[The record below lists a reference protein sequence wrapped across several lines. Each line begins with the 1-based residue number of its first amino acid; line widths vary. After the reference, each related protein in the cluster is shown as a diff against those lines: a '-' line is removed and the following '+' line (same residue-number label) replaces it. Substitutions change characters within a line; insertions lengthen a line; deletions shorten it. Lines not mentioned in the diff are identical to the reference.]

1 MLKHL
6 NIVKVSSVM
15 IFGEAGIHNRPPVI
29 YALISQEALAC
40 RMLLSHSIPAGI
52 TFIPAGITFI
62 PTGITFIPAEITFS
76 SLP

>member
-40 RMLLSHSIPAGI
+40 RMLLSHPIPAGI
-52 TFIPAGITFI
+52 TFIPAEIAFI
-62 PTGITFIPAEITFS
+62 PTGITFIPAWITFS